1 MRRNPSFAFVNL
13 FGLTTAFV
21 FVLLIANMVTRQL
34 TADRK
39 LKDVERIY
47 VLSNE
52 HYAASHY
59 LVGERLA
66 SRYPDIEDWCG
77 VNTEGMDNLI
87 YATYQDKKTRVRLH
101 AVKENFFRFFS
112 FRLLHGNPDQVLADR
127 YSIVLTE
134 SGARRLFG
142 NEDPVG
148 KTLQLSGGKQPVYT
162 VTGIVEDMDRSLFSA
177 ETDGFVPFDMVDY
190 INYGSSRNNPQMN
203 NAGGTMVFARFAKGC
218 DPNAKSK
225 DLLDFQKS
233 FFWL

>member
-1 MRRNPSFAFVNL
+1 MKGLHTYFIFLRRNPSFAFVNL

-77 VNTEGMDNLI
+77 VDTEGMDLSLI
-87 YATYQDKKTRVRLH
+87 H
-101 AVKENFFRFFS
+101 
-112 FRLLHGNPDQVLADR
+112 
-127 YSIVLTE
+127 I
-134 SGARRLFG
+134 
-142 NEDPVG
+142 
-148 KTLQLSGGKQPVYT
+148 
-162 VTGIVEDMDRSLFSA
+162 
-177 ETDGFVPFDMVDY
+177 
-190 INYGSSRNNPQMN
+190 
-203 NAGGTMVFARFAKGC
+203 
-218 DPNAKSK
+218 
-225 DLLDFQKS
+225 
-233 FFWL
+233 